1 MRKLI
6 LIIFVVSYFTFAN
19 AYSNTWS
26 IKEYKD
32 EFKGESVKYAI
43 SNQVNPNIPL
53 DFPYGDMRV
62 EFIKVCDSTNMILY
76 FTHDPNL
83 LEGELNE
90 KEYSTFYVDVKL
102 DGKFEKLLLRQEWG
116 SKNLH
121 IRNTERL
128 INVNEFMIQLKH
140 YGGTRHYKF
149 NLSDLPC

>member
-1 MRKLI
+1 MKK
-6 LIIFVVSYFTFAN
+6 IFFIVFFLFLSQNV
-19 AYSNTWS
+19 YSNTWT

-32 EFKGESVKYAI
+32 EFKGESVKYSI

-53 DFPYGDMRV
+53 DFPYGDMKV
-62 EFIKVCDSTNMILY
+62 EFIKVCDSTNMILH

>member
-1 MRKLI
+1 MKK
-6 LIIFVVSYFTFAN
+6 IFFIVFFLFLSQNV
-19 AYSNTWS
+19 YSNTWT

-32 EFKGESVKYAI
+32 EFKGESVKYSI

-53 DFPYGDMRV
+53 DFPYGDMKV
-62 EFIKVCDSTNMILY
+62 EFIKVCDSTNMILH

-121 IRNTERL
+121 IRNTESL

>member
-1 MRKLI
+1 MKK
-6 LIIFVVSYFTFAN
+6 IFFIVFFLFLSQNV
-19 AYSNTWS
+19 YSNTWT

-32 EFKGESVKYAI
+32 EFKGESVKYSI

-53 DFPYGDMRV
+53 DFPYGDMKV
-62 EFIKVCDSTNMILY
+62 EFIKVCDSTNMILH

-102 DGKFEKLLLRQEWG
+102 DGKFEKLFLRQEWG